1 MINCDT
7 DTNLS
12 TYTTFG
18 VKAAALAVKKVSDTH
33 ILEEAIDVCR
43 KQNEPFLILGS
54 GSNMLF
60 AEDFEGTVFINELS
74 GISVVEEQANDV
86 IVNVASGEN
95 WHNFVQYCLTKNW
108 LGLENL
114 ALIPGTVGAAPI
126 QNIGAYGTE
135 VSEYITKVFVLDLD
149 NKERFWLHKNNCEF
163 GYRDSIFKKNKDRYF
178 VECVQFSLIT
188 NKDYSPKFEYE
199 TLKKRL
205 NEKNI
210 SNPTAQDVF
219 EAVVEVR
226 QNRLP
231 DPKTLGNAGSFFK
244 NPVVSKTKFLAI
256 QDNYPEMPFY
266 EVGEQVKIPAGWLI
280 EKAGLKGLKK
290 GSVGTFEKQALV
302 LVNHGGATASEVWN
316 FAMFVNQ
323 KVESLFGI
331 ELVPEVNVVKGS
343 KIMEFH

>member
-33 ILEEAIDVCR
+33 ILEEAIDECR

-60 AEDFEGTVFINELS
+60 TEDFEGTVFINELS
-74 GISVVEEQANDV
+74 GISVVEEQESAV
-86 IVNVASGEN
+86 VLNVASGEN
-95 WHNFVQYCLTKNW
+95 WHHFVQYCLSKNW

-135 VSEYITKVFVLDLD
+135 VSEYITKVFVLDLL
-149 NKERFWLHKNNCEF
+149 NKERYWLHNKECKF
-163 GYRDSIFKKNKDRYF
+163 GYRDSIFKQNKDRYF
-178 VECVQFSLIT
+178 VESVQFSLKT
-188 NKDYSPKFEYE
+188 NKNYTPKFEYD

-205 NEKNI
+205 VEKYI
-210 SNPTAQDVF
+210 SAPTAQDIF

-226 QNRLP
+226 QSRLP
-231 DPKTLGNAGSFFK
+231 DPKALGNAGSFFK
-244 NPVVSKTKFLAI
+244 NPIVAKDKFLAI
-256 QDNYPEMPFY
+256 QKNYPEIPFY
-266 EVGEQVKIPAGWLI
+266 EVGNTIKLPAGWLI
-280 EKAGLKGLKK
+280 EKAGLKGVKR
-290 GSVGTFEKQALV
+290 GAVGTFEKQALV
-302 LVNHGGATASEVWN
+302 LVNHGGATASEVWD
-316 FAMFVNQ
+316 FAIFVTQ
-323 KVESLFGI
+323 KVESIFGI
-331 ELVPEVNVVKGS
+331 ELVPEVNVVRGS